1 MKGIWIVF
9 LASFLNSEGRIKGC
23 AANQS
28 LLEFVVNPGPDPFE
42 YSFLPVLAVGHP
54 CSWCSV
60 SVSFLIFDGTFVRRS
75 ESLYQGLITW
85 RYFQL
90 QVLSFFLFSSLM
102 CSFFSLRLPLTC
114 ILLLSLFPLTFSLS
128 YFLQIHEK
136 KDTNEKSSTDMLWA
150 QVPVQLGKTFILNG
164 ACCFH
169 SLWRLIPLGGAETSS
184 GSAGYSTE
192 WVQRHS
198 LC

>member
-23 AANQS
+23 TANQS

-136 KDTNEKSSTDMLWA
+136 KRHQWEEFHGYVVSSSSST
-150 QVPVQLGKTFILNG
+150 IREN
-164 ACCFH
+164 FH
-169 SLWRLIPLGGAETSS
+169 FEWCVLFSFPLETNT
-184 GSAGYSTE
+184 AG
-192 WVQRHS
+192 W
-198 LC
+198 CWD